1 MEMATRYKKSRRA
14 MAGYS
19 FKALK
24 PVTNKKLLKEVIK
37 GRFKGYRVHTLTLE
51 ERATCPAT
59 CHHLATCYGNNMPF
73 AHRLEHGPELIAKI
87 DSELKARHDKLT
99 LVRLHVLGDFWS
111 VEYVEQW
118 GRWLDDHPNLAAWGY
133 THNWPDSIIPLERAI
148 GQAIQRVKD
157 RHPDRF
163 RIRWSDRPDLPDSA
177 NSEDMAQP
185 VKGESLICPEQEG
198 RTGGCGDCVLCWEQP
213 SRNIIFK
220 TH

>member
-24 PVTNKKLLKEVIK
+24 PVTNKKLLKEVMK

-73 AHRLEHGPELIAKI
+73 AHRLEHGPELVAKI

-133 THNWPDSIIPLERAI
+133 THNWPDSIIPLEREI
-148 GQAIQRVKD
+148 GCYSARERGTLTD
-157 RHPDRF
+157 SGF
-163 RIRWSDRPDLPDSA
+163 AGRIVP
-177 NSEDMAQP
+177 
-185 VKGESLICPEQEG
+185 ICPTA
-198 RTGGCGDCVLCWEQP
+198 RTAKNW
-213 SRNIIFK
+213 RNL
-220 TH
+220 

>member
-1 MEMATRYKKSRRA
+1 MQMQTRYKKSRRA
-14 MAGYS
+14 MAGYT
-19 FKALK
+19 FKVLK
-24 PVTNKKLLKEVIK
+24 PVTNKKLLKEVMK

-118 GRWLDDHPNLAAWGY
+118 GQWLDDHPNLAAWGY
-133 THNWPDSIIPLERAI
+133 THNWPDSIIPLERDI

-177 NSEDMAQP
+177 NSEALAQP

-198 RTGGCGDCVLCWEQP
+198 KTGGCGDCVLCWEMP
-213 SRNIIFK
+213 ARNIIFK